1 MSQKQTLRELQVE
14 KTPLRRR
21 PIMKEQFKF
30 LGKICLWMVIGAAVG
45 TLLSR
50 SLLSESFLSMA

>member
-1 MSQKQTLRELQVE
+1 
-14 KTPLRRR
+14 
-21 PIMKEQFKF
+21 MKEQFKF
-30 LGKICLWMVIGAAVG
+30 LGKIYLWMVIGAAVG